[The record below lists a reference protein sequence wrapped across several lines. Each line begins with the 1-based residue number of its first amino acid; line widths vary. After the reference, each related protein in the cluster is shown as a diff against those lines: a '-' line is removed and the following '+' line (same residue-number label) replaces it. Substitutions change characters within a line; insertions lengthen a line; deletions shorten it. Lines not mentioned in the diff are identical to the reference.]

1 MGEKPGSMY
10 REVDSQAYTR
20 KEYIDGVPGLRL
32 TQFELG
38 NKQGDFECVMH
49 LVADEKCQIRHGA
62 LEAARVAA
70 NRALV
75 KNCGSLGYHIKVR
88 VYPHHVIRHN
98 KQAAGAGA
106 DRISSG
112 MRNSFGKPVG
122 AAARIDVGQQV
133 FTVRTHWQFYDV
145 AQESLR
151 RAYMKL
157 PVPCS
162 REVEGEVPKNIAE
175 LMKGA
180 TAIGSTEIEEEE
192 EEEEEEVEEVELE
205 EGEEPEA
212 EDEEGEAE
220 VEEGGEDEPHSTEHS
235 L

>member
-1 MGEKPGSMY
+1 MAPQPGSMY
-10 REVDSQAYTR
+10 RDITSQSYTR
-20 KEYIDGVPGLRL
+20 KEYIDGVPGLHI

-38 NKQGDFECVMH
+38 NKDGDFDAVLH
-49 LVADEKCQIRHGA
+49 LRAGERCQIKHSA
-62 LEAARVAA
+62 LEASRVAA

-88 VYPHHVIRHN
+88 VYPHQVLRHN

-122 AAARIDVGQQV
+122 AAARVETGQPV
-133 FTVRTHWQFYDV
+133 ITIRTHWQFYDV
-145 AQESLR
+145 AQEALR

-157 PVPCS
+157 PIPCDID
-162 REVEGEVPKNIAE
+162 VEGEVPKNVDE

-180 TAIGSTEIEEEE
+180 TAIGSTELEEEE
-192 EEEEEEVEEVELE
+192 EEEEELEEEEAELE
-205 EGEEPEA
+205 EGEEPE
-212 EDEEGEAE
+212 EGEAE
-220 VEEGGEDEPHSTEHS
+220 EAEEEEEGAHSTEHS